1 MILKKRWFLK
11 NNRKPKK
18 YSKEKTK
25 AAFAHFLQKHWNFD
39 KITLKEW
46 NLSYFFLFLFL
57 DCNLTENKNQKNFQ
71 WRIRKAAQI
80 QLYLDD

>member
-25 AAFAHFLQKHWNFD
+25 AAFAHFLQKHLNFD
-39 KITLKEW
+39 KITLKE
-46 NLSYFFLFLFL
+46 
-57 DCNLTENKNQKNFQ
+57 
-71 WRIRKAAQI
+71 
-80 QLYLDD
+80 

>member
-1 MILKKRWFLK
+1 
-11 NNRKPKK
+11 
-18 YSKEKTK
+18 
-25 AAFAHFLQKHWNFD
+25 LQKHWNFD